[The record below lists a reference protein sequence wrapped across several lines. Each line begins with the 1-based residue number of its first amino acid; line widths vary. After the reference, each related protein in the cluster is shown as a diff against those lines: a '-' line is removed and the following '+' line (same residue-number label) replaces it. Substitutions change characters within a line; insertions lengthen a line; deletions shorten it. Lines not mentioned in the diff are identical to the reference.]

1 VLAKAAFIAGAQEGA
16 ALVESTGATGLFV
29 TDAGEVVELAG
40 LDGFRP

>member
-1 VLAKAAFIAGAQEGA
+1 MSGPEA
-16 ALVESTGATGLFV
+16 VESGELHDLAGATGLFV